1 MRPITPTKSTLI
13 MTIPYE
19 AALSKLN
26 QSAIKIRTGQDESDR
41 IELVSL
47 DEAVGRVSACDHYS
61 PISTP
66 EFDTSA
72 MDGYAICSESTRLA
86 SAEHPVFFYVKGTIA
101 AGDDFL
107 TLPSRQM
114 SDGTEPCFE
123 IMTGGRFPE
132 GVLEEVFDACVK
144 VEDTVRLAGKQAGIG
159 ACIAISKP
167 VPRYANRRFA
177 GEDIQKGDLVMKEVV
192 TIRASHIMPLASVG
206 IETIRVQKKPR
217 VYIWSTGNEL
227 TSQKSHIK
235 DVNGVYLTAASK
247 EAGADA
253 TFGGSITD
261 EVDALVQ
268 TIRDRLELSAVD
280 IMVTSGGV
288 SVGKFDHVRQA
299 LEALGA
305 TIVFHGVAIRP
316 GHPVLFALLPSAW
329 GEVAFFGL
337 PGNPG
342 AAAACFKFLTV
353 PYLRC
358 LLGQEL
364 EKPVLSRLEDLQLGS
379 SSRKSIMEAPNRG
392 LSCDRFRPGVLQIT
406 GDEGLTVHEA
416 AGVFGPA
423 KMAPFV
429 QANCWIHIK
438 ADEIT
443 QTGKKVYCYPISNVL
458 VS

>member
-1 MRPITPTKSTLI
+1 
-13 MTIPYE
+13 MTTTFLF
-19 AALSKLN
+19 ARSKLESTAKEV
-26 QSAIKIRTGQDESDR
+26 QKSRRTKDYYEVVP
-41 IELVSL
+41 IE
-47 DEAVGRVSACDHYS
+47 EAVGRVSACDHFS

-86 SAEHPVFFYVKGTIA
+86 SAEHPAFFCVKGTIA
-101 AGDDFL
+101 AGDDSL
-107 TLPSRQM
+107 TLPSRHTR
-114 SDGTEPCFE
+114 DGPEPSFE
-123 IMTGGRFPE
+123 IMTGGRFPQGE
-132 GVLEEVFDACVK
+132 LGEVFDACVK
-144 VEDTVRLAGKQAGIG
+144 VEDTIRIAAKEPGLGT
-159 ACIAISKP
+159 CIAISKP
-167 VPRYANRRFA
+167 IPRYANRRFA
-177 GEDIQKGDLVMKEVV
+177 GEDIQKGDLVMKKGV
-192 TIRASHIMPLASVG
+192 TIRTSHIMPLASVG
-206 IETIRVQKKPR
+206 IKTTQ
-217 VYIWSTGNEL
+217 
-227 TSQKSHIK
+227 SHIR

-268 TIRDRLELSAVD
+268 TIKDRLGSSAVD
-280 IMVTSGGV
+280 IMITSGGV

-299 LEALGA
+299 LETLGA
-305 TIVFHGVAIRP
+305 TIVFHGVAVRP

-353 PYLRC
+353 PYISH
-358 LLGQEL
+358 LLGQEP
-364 EKPVLSRLEDLQLGS
+364 EKPVLARLENLQLGS
-379 SSRKSIMEAPNRG
+379 SSRKSIMDAPNRG
-392 LSCDRFRPGVLQIT
+392 LNCDRFRPGVLQMK
-406 GDEGLTVHEA
+406 GGEGLTVHEA
-416 AGVFGPA
+416 AGVLGPS

-438 ADEIT
+438 ANEAIE
-443 QTGKKVYCYPISNVL
+443 TGQMVYCYPMGDSL

>member
-1 MRPITPTKSTLI
+1 
-13 MTIPYE
+13 MTITYE
-19 AALSKLN
+19 FALSKLN
-26 QSAIKIRTGQDESDR
+26 QTAIQIRKGQDESDR

-86 SAEHPVFFYVKGTIA
+86 SAEHPVFFCVTGTIA
-101 AGDDFL
+101 AGDDSL
-107 TLPSRQM
+107 TLPWCHTR
-114 SDGTEPCFE
+114 DAPEPCFE
-123 IMTGGRFPE
+123 IMTGGRFPQGALGE
-132 GVLEEVFDACVK
+132 TFDACVK
-144 VEDTVRLAGKQAGIG
+144 VEDTARIVAKKAGLG
-159 ACIAISKP
+159 ACIAVRKP
-167 VPRYANRRFA
+167 IPRYANRRFA
-177 GEDIQKGDLVMKEVV
+177 GQDIQKGDLVMKKGVI
-192 TIRASHIMPLASVG
+192 IRTPNIMPLASVG
-206 IETIRVQKKPR
+206 IETVQVRKKPQ
-217 VYIWSTGNEL
+217 VCIWSTGNEL
-227 TSQKSHIK
+227 TSQKSHVR

-253 TFGGSITD
+253 TFGGSIAD

-268 TIRDRLELSAVD
+268 TIKDRLESSPID

-299 LEALGA
+299 LETLGA

-342 AAAACFKFLTV
+342 AAAACFEFLTV
-353 PYLRC
+353 PYTRY
-358 LLGQEL
+358 LLGQEPQ
-364 EKPVLSRLEDLQLGS
+364 KPVLARLEDLELGS
-379 SSRKSIMEAPNRG
+379 SSRKSIMDAPNRG
-392 LSCDRFRPGVLQIT
+392 INCDRFRPGILQMT
-406 GDEGLTVHEA
+406 GSEGLAVHEA

-438 ADEIT
+438 ANEVME
-443 QTGKKVYCYPISNVL
+443 TGHMVYCYPMSNSL

>member
-1 MRPITPTKSTLI
+1 
-13 MTIPYE
+13 MTITYE
-19 AALSKLN
+19 SALSKLN
-26 QSAIKIRTGQDESDR
+26 QAAVKIRKGQDESDR

-86 SAEHPVFFYVKGTIA
+86 STEHPVLFCVTGTIA
-101 AGDDFL
+101 AGDDSRI
-107 TLPSRQM
+107 LPSRQL

-132 GVLEEVFDACVK
+132 GALGEVFDACVK
-144 VEDTVRLAGKQAGIG
+144 VEETVRIVTKDPGIG
-159 ACIAISKP
+159 HCIAISKP

-177 GEDIQKGDLVMKEVV
+177 GEDIQKGDLVVKEGVI
-192 TIRASHIMPLASVG
+192 IRTSHIMPLASVG
-206 IETIRVQKKPR
+206 SEKIQVRKKPR
-217 VYIWSTGNEL
+217 MCIWSTGNEL

-247 EAGADA
+247 ETGVDA
-253 TFGGSITD
+253 TFGGSIAD
-261 EVDALVQ
+261 KVDALVR
-268 TIRDRLELSAVD
+268 TIKDRLESSPID

-299 LEALGA
+299 LETLGA
-305 TIVFHGVAIRP
+305 TIVFHGVAVRP
-316 GHPVLFALLPSAW
+316 GHPVLLALLPSAW

-342 AAAACFKFLTV
+342 AAAACFKFLTI
-353 PYLRC
+353 PYIRYH
-358 LLGQEL
+358 LGQEP
-364 EKPVLSRLEDLQLGS
+364 EKPVLARLEDLQLGS
-379 SSRKSIMEAPNRG
+379 SSRKSIMDAPNRG
-392 LSCDRFRPGVLQIT
+392 LNCDRFRPGVLQIT

-438 ADEIT
+438 ANEVIET
-443 QTGKKVYCYPISNVL
+443 GQTVSCYLMNESMN
-458 VS
+458 S

>member
-1 MRPITPTKSTLI
+1 
-13 MTIPYE
+13 MTITYE
-19 AALSKLN
+19 SALSKLS
-26 QSAIKIRTGQDESDR
+26 QAAIKIIEGRVESDR

-101 AGDDFL
+101 AGDESL
-107 TLPSRQM
+107 TLPSCHM
-114 SDGTEPCFE
+114 PDGPQSCFE

-132 GVLEEVFDACVK
+132 GELGEVFDACVK
-144 VEDTVRLAGKQAGIG
+144 VEDTIRIATKGPGLGV
-159 ACIAISKP
+159 CIAVRKP
-167 VPRYANRRFA
+167 MPRYANRRFA
-177 GEDIQKGDLVMKEVV
+177 GEDIQKGDLVMKKGV
-192 TIRASHIMPLASVG
+192 TIRTPNIMPLASVG
-206 IETIRVQKKPR
+206 IETVQVRKKPQ
-217 VYIWSTGNEL
+217 VCIWSTGNEL
-227 TSQKSHIK
+227 TSQRSHVR

-253 TFGGSITD
+253 TFGGSIAD

-268 TIRDRLELSAVD
+268 TIKGRLGSSPID
-280 IMVTSGGV
+280 IMITSGGV

-299 LEALGA
+299 LETLGA

-342 AAAACFKFLTV
+342 AAATCFKFLTI
-353 PYLRC
+353 PYMHYV
-358 LLGQEL
+358 LGQEP
-364 EKPVLSRLEDLQLGS
+364 EKPVLARLEDLQLGS
-379 SSRKSIMEAPNRG
+379 SSRKSIMDAPNRG
-392 LSCDRFRPGVLQIT
+392 LNCNRFRPGVLQMKD
-406 GDEGLTVHEA
+406 GEGLTAHEA
-416 AGVFGPA
+416 AGGFGPA

-429 QANCWIHIK
+429 QANCWIHIR
-438 ADEIT
+438 ANEIIEAG
-443 QTGKKVYCYPISNVL
+443 QVVSCYLMNESMK
-458 VS
+458 S

>member
-1 MRPITPTKSTLI
+1 
-13 MTIPYE
+13 MTIAYDS
-19 AALSKLN
+19 ALSKLH
-26 QSAIKIRTGQDESDR
+26 QAAIKIREGQDESDR

-86 SAEHPVFFYVKGTIA
+86 SAEHPVFFCVTGTIA
-101 AGDDFL
+101 AGDDSL
-107 TLPSRQM
+107 TLPSRQL
-114 SDGTEPCFE
+114 SDGPEPCFE

-132 GVLEEVFDACVK
+132 GVLGEVFDACVK
-144 VEDTVRLAGKQAGIG
+144 VEETVRIVTKDPGIG
-159 ACIAISKP
+159 PCIAISKP

-177 GEDIQKGDLVMKEVV
+177 GEDIQKGDLVIKQGI

-217 VYIWSTGNEL
+217 VSIWSTGNEL

-235 DVNGVYLTAASK
+235 DVNGVYLTVASK
-247 EAGADA
+247 EAVADA

-261 EVDALVQ
+261 EVYALVQ
-268 TIRDRLELSAVD
+268 TIKDRLESSAVD
-280 IMVTSGGV
+280 ILITSGGV

-316 GHPVLFALLPSAW
+316 GHPVLFALLHSAW

-342 AAAACFKFLTV
+342 AAAACFKFLTI
-353 PYLRC
+353 PYMRY
-358 LLGQEL
+358 LLGQEP
-364 EKPVLSRLEDLQLGS
+364 EKPVLARLEDLQLGS
-379 SSRKSIMEAPNRG
+379 SSRKSIMDAPNRG
-392 LSCDRFRPGVLQIT
+392 LNYDRFRPGVLQMK
-406 GDEGLTVHEA
+406 DSEVLTVHEA
-416 AGVFGPA
+416 AGGFGPA
-423 KMAPFV
+423 KMTPFV
-429 QANCWIHIK
+429 QANCWIHIT
-438 ADEIT
+438 ANEIIEAG
-443 QTGKKVYCYPISNVL
+443 QIVSCYLMNESVK
-458 VS
+458 S